1 MSGSVPARIAPPERA
16 LPSLQLLRT
25 VVDNPIKAWPR
36 AIYRERI
43 VRSRVLGRDTV
54 YVMAPD
60 LIRQMLADETD
71 NFEKGEIAR
80 RGLGPVLGDAILTAD
95 GSRWRWQRHAA
106 SSIFRQE
113 RIRSFLPAMVAA
125 AERTRDRWISYP
137 PGVEI
142 DVAREMM
149 RTTFDIILNTVL
161 SEPNSID
168 CDLMQDAI
176 VDYLEPISWI
186 IALAMIRAP
195 RWVPYPGIQ
204 KARHARDR
212 LHQVLDPLIIEA
224 KRNPGRRDDLLS
236 LLMNTTDPETNEL
249 MNTNDVRY
257 NLLTFITAGHETTA
271 LALTWTFY
279 LLSLHPEVE
288 RRVTSEIAGATAGR
302 PVCADHLEMLPYTT
316 QVIHEAMRLYPP
328 VPLLVRAPRQDMRL
342 ENEEIRAGT
351 PLYVPVYAL
360 HRHEAYWPRPD
371 EFDPS
376 RFKREI
382 ARARDCYTYLPFG
395 AGPRVCIGQTF
406 ALWEATAILAT
417 LLNSIRLRLRPGYIP
432 EPKLRVTLRPAGGMP
447 MRIATVSR
455 YENRARAE

>member
-1 MSGSVPARIAPPERA
+1 MSGSVPARIVPPERA
-16 LPSLQLLRT
+16 LPPLRLLRT

-106 SSIFRQE
+106 ASIFRQE

-149 RTTFDIILNTVL
+149 RTT
-161 SEPNSID
+161 S
-168 CDLMQDAI
+168 
-176 VDYLEPISWI
+176 
-186 IALAMIRAP
+186 
-195 RWVPYPGIQ
+195 
-204 KARHARDR
+204 
-212 LHQVLDPLIIEA
+212 
-224 KRNPGRRDDLLS
+224 
-236 LLMNTTDPETNEL
+236 
-249 MNTNDVRY
+249 
-257 NLLTFITAGHETTA
+257 
-271 LALTWTFY
+271 
-279 LLSLHPEVE
+279 
-288 RRVTSEIAGATAGR
+288 
-302 PVCADHLEMLPYTT
+302 
-316 QVIHEAMRLYPP
+316 
-328 VPLLVRAPRQDMRL
+328 
-342 ENEEIRAGT
+342 
-351 PLYVPVYAL
+351 AL

-371 EFDPS
+371 EFDPG

-382 ARARDCYTYLPFG
+382 ARERDRYTYLPFG

-447 MRIATVSR
+447 MQIATVSR
-455 YENRARAE
+455 YENRARAD

>member
-1 MSGSVPARIAPPERA
+1 M
-16 LPSLQLLRT
+16 QH
-25 VVDNPIKAWPR
+25 
-36 AIYRERI
+36 
-43 VRSRVLGRDTV
+43 
-54 YVMAPD
+54 
-60 LIRQMLADETD
+60 
-71 NFEKGEIAR
+71 
-80 RGLGPVLGDAILTAD
+80 GP
-95 GSRWRWQRHAA
+95 AA
-106 SSIFRQE
+106 SSG
-113 RIRSFLPAMVAA
+113 SNPKA
-125 AERTRDRWISYP
+125 
-137 PGVEI
+137 PGS
-142 DVAREMM
+142 AGG
-149 RTTFDIILNTVL
+149 
-161 SEPNSID
+161 
-168 CDLMQDAI
+168 
-176 VDYLEPISWI
+176 YL
-186 IALAMIRAP
+186 L
-195 RWVPYPGIQ
+195 
-204 KARHARDR
+204 
-212 LHQVLDPLIIEA
+212 IEA

-236 LLMNTTDPETNEL
+236 LLMNATDPETNKL
-249 MNTNDVRY
+249 MNTTDVRY

-316 QVIHEAMRLYPP
+316 QVIHESMRLYPP

-371 EFDPS
+371 EFDPG

-382 ARARDCYTYLPFG
+382 ARARDRYTYLPFG
-395 AGPRVCIGQTF
+395 AGSRVCIGQTF

-432 EPKLRVTLRPAGGMP
+432 ELKLRVTLRPAGGMP

-455 YENRARAE
+455 YENRARTE